1 MSKYI
6 LGLLHSRVCNYYLIR
21 FGFNNSRLTIHTDAK
36 YLNGIPIVVDTDCMD
51 EMVEIVTKMEAV
63 PYMEEE
69 WFSLNEKLNKL
80 VYQIYE
86 LPEDE
91 QEYIEQEMRKISAS
105 KWYGSVACSA

>member
-1 MSKYI
+1 MN
-6 LGLLHSRVCNYYLIR
+6 H
-21 FGFNNSRLTIHTDAK
+21 
-36 YLNGIPIVVDTDCMD
+36 
-51 EMVEIVTKMEAV
+51 
-63 PYMEEE
+63 
-69 WFSLNEKLNKL
+69 KL